1 MYGIEDDQ
9 ADDAIYSTYL
19 VHTDDER
26 KGEYTLYGGQV
37 FIDQRVVLALQGSL
51 LQLM

>member
-1 MYGIEDDQ
+1 MYDVEDDQ

-19 VHTDDER
+19 VHTDREV
-26 KGEYTLYGGQV
+26 YTLYGGQV
-37 FIDQRVVLALQGSL
+37 FIDQRVILALQGSL